1 MVFLLSNQHIG
12 HAEMSFGEI
21 RIDIKR
27 IIQLSDRFL
36 VFTLSCQDPAQ
47 IAMKG
52 CYFRIGLLLGFMKLS
67 LPSYWFVAAQSLIDA
82 ILIIVI
88 FGGDIRIR

>member
-1 MVFLLSNQHIG
+1 MMWLPFFAFWV
-12 HAEMSFGEI
+12 
-21 RIDIKR
+21 
-27 IIQLSDRFL
+27 L
-36 VFTLSCQDPAQ
+36 VFIGRSELGF
-47 IAMKG
+47 KG
-52 CYFRIGLLLGFMKLS
+52 ITFCVMLWIGLLLGFMKLS